1 LGKAVLS
8 NLGTR
13 LAAREG
19 VPDGLHS
26 PVERLVHGATERL
39 ESVPGGGARLDQ
51 VDALRRFLRLETE
64 RLRMRHRVGLG
75 GDEIAAGRSQ
85 QVDLVVQRVCQL
97 VAAEFALGAQ
107 VELNATTVV
116 ALGGY
121 GRGELAPFS
130 DIDMLFLHSG
140 HASDVVREFVERT
153 LALLWD
159 TGFTVGHSF
168 RTVDECIAIA
178 REDLHSRTAMAEARR
193 LVGSDVLFGTFERRL
208 DEAMFRSRSETEAFV
223 AALRAETEARYQK
236 YGRGVGLLEPNVKQS
251 AGGLRDLHT
260 ILWLGHARL
269 HARGLEGL
277 RDGGHLSAD
286 EYAVLRRA
294 RAFLARIR
302 NEAHFCAGRKAD
314 QLTLELQPELAANLG
329 YRDSG
334 GLAASERLMRDYYK
348 RAHELHHVWE
358 SFAVRN
364 GFHARRR
371 PMRLRLRLRRSE
383 SRFEVH
389 DGLLHFRPKE
399 QGFDGDPLGVL
410 GVFDSAQSQSVEIG
424 DDVKVAVRKS
434 LGDVDAPFRSS
445 REAARTFLR
454 ILGRRGRVASTLRA
468 MHDTGFLNR
477 YLPEFAR
484 VTFLVQHDHYHRYTV
499 DEHTL
504 TAIEALDEVAQ
515 TREPEGELGGFKRA
529 LDELDDAAP
538 LYLALLLHDIGKGRR
553 GSHVPIGA
561 SIAARVGERLQ
572 IERSVAEDIVFLVG
586 NHLAMSQL
594 SQRRDLSEEALIRG
608 FTEGVGSLAR
618 LNQLLLLTYADNRG
632 VGPAVWSA
640 WKAALLWELYAHA
653 RGLLTG
659 KATRLDADWRGRVRS
674 RVVEELA
681 GTFPASETERHLAML
696 PDKYLRTTRAA
707 EVAAHLR
714 LVARLAQQPLV
725 VEWSERPDGGHTQL
739 TVCTQDAPGTFARLA
754 GTLTAHSL
762 NILSV
767 DVFTREDGV
776 VLDTFTLGDARV
788 PRPVVPEQRR
798 QIEADLAAAVAG
810 TLAVA
815 SAVEAWRARTQRG
828 SQLPRTRGHKRVG
841 VRFDTAASPV
851 ATVVEVAAEDELG
864 LAYRI
869 ASTLSSVGLN
879 ITFAKIGSEKSQAW
893 DVFYVTGVSGEK
905 LSPSEMQTVE
915 GALMAALDGGEG
927 NREMEGAR

>member
-1 LGKAVLS
+1 MPDVLQ
-8 NLGTR
+8 G
-13 LAAREG
+13 
-19 VPDGLHS
+19 
-26 PVERLVHGATERL
+26 PVERLVHRATERL

-51 VDALRRFLRLETE
+51 VEALRRFLRLETE

-97 VAAEFALGAQ
+97 VAAEFAPGAQ

-130 DIDMLFLHSG
+130 DVDMLFLHSG
-140 HASDVVREFVERT
+140 RASDVVREFVERT

-193 LVGSDVLFGTFERRL
+193 LVGSDALFGTFERRL

-251 AGGLRDLHT
+251 AGGLRDQHT

-269 HARGLEGL
+269 HARGLEDL
-277 RDGGHLSAD
+277 RDRGHLSAD
-286 EYAVLRRA
+286 EYMVVRRA

-364 GFHARRR
+364 GLHTRRR
-371 PMRLRLRLRRSE
+371 PMRLRLRLRRDQ

-389 DGLLHFRPKE
+389 DGLLHFRRAE
-399 QGFDGDPLGVL
+399 QAFDGDPLAML

-434 LGDVDAPFRSS
+434 LGDVDARFRSS
-445 REAARTFLR
+445 REAARTFLS
-454 ILGRRGRVASTLRA
+454 ILGRRGRVASALRA
-468 MHDTGFLNR
+468 MHDTGFLSR

-504 TAIEALDEVAQ
+504 TAIECLDEVAQ

-529 LDELDDAAP
+529 LDEIEDVAP

-561 SIAARVGERLQ
+561 RIAARVAERVQL
-572 IERSVAEDIVFLVG
+572 ERAVAEDVVFLVG
-586 NHLAMSQL
+586 NHLVMSQL
-594 SQRRDLSEEALIRG
+594 SQRRDLSEETLIKG
-608 FTEGVGSLAR
+608 FAESVGSLKR
-618 LNQLLLLTYADNRG
+618 LNELLLLTYADNRG

-640 WKAALLWELYAHA
+640 WKAALLWELYAHT

-659 KATRLDADWRGRVRS
+659 KTTRLEADWRGRVRS
-674 RVVEELA
+674 RVVEDLL
-681 GTFPASETERHLAML
+681 GVFPASEIERHLAML
-696 PDKYLRTTRAA
+696 PDKYLRTARAA

-725 VEWSERPDGGHTQL
+725 VEWGERPDGGQTQL
-739 TVCTQDAPGTFARLA
+739 TVCTQDAPGIFARLA

-776 VLDTFTLGDARV
+776 VLDTFTLGDARA
-788 PRPVVPEQRR
+788 PRPVAPEQRR
-798 QIEADLAAAVAG
+798 QIETDLASAVAG
-810 TLAVA
+810 TLDVAHAVD
-815 SAVEAWRARTQRG
+815 AWRGRTQRG
-828 SQLPRTRGHKRVG
+828 AQLPRTRGLKRVG
-841 VRFDTAASPV
+841 VRFDTTASPV

-879 ITFAKIGSEKSQAW
+879 ITFAKIGSEKSRAW
-893 DVFYVTGVSGEK
+893 DVFYVTGLSGGK
-905 LSPSEMQTVE
+905 LSPGEMQTVE
-915 GALMAALDGGEG
+915 RALLVALDGGEG
-927 NREMEGAR
+927 NRDMEGAR